1 MKRFSKALLLIIAT
15 ISTIISLSQCTVA
28 EDGIYGAFPFLNV
41 SMTDTLLSK
50 YEQTVSITVETNR
63 KITAE
68 SDATWLRA
76 TTEGNNVILSAQ
88 KNTNEHQRSAN
99 VEIKTFN
106 STYSATITVTQ
117 DASGELTIH
126 GDLIL
131 RNSSEIRDNSYT
143 IVEGNL
149 ILGNIINQSGQA
161 ATSQDGLTTVIP
173 SVMDNPNYTIIL
185 TFDGKSYE
193 FDASDISDK
202 DIAVLN
208 DKLSS
213 VHGNVLA
220 IANTKVASFPY
231 DLAYKHGMKTIFLSA
246 CELTELPTAEQMRD
260 LDPTELFLG
269 YNDLTDI
276 SSINGLPNLIN
287 LGIQW
292 NEIEDISTIG
302 TNKNIEILNIGDN
315 NIHNIDPVLEL
326 PKLRKLSLRYLP
338 IQRSQ
343 YEVFSERLS
352 PNCTVDTT
360 GLKYNESPLMYLE
373 SPVEITHDE
382 TSLTLSSKITR
393 NQTTD
398 ISNPGFYFGSSKLMD
413 KMSFVEG
420 TLDATEGTI
429 SAIISDVDVNN
440 NVYFFRAYAENS
452 IGKSYSPISKFGDVI
467 VSGYYFIKNEDEFK
481 AFYDEIVTQVNGS
494 LYIGNTVAYSSTNR
508 ITVPGDTLIYF
519 DESTISDLIYL
530 DNLSYVENGLYIVHT
545 DVEKVDIISNIEHI
559 RTLWLEGNRIQT
571 VPDFSN
577 IAELKTINL
586 ARNNISEYSNI
597 LKLGNIDTLYLGNS
611 AYPYYETN
619 NIANLKGLETL
630 TNLKYLDLSGLPLH
644 TWQVDELME
653 AMPNCEIV
661 YVAGNRTPFLPTL
674 ESYSCSIIDN
684 KVTMKGYLTDKGA
697 GAITEYGF
705 YWGKDI
711 NSLTKAVVGT
721 DDIAN
726 GTLFTYE
733 IEVGD
738 EDVYYYIPYAVN
750 TFGESKSM
758 DTKKFTTSTIDL
770 SANGTANTYIVS
782 NSGRYSFNPHIIGN
796 GQKGII
802 SADFHTDLAE
812 INPVSAELLWESK
825 SGMITNV
832 EYRAYEKDVV
842 FTSDGE
848 EGNAVIVVKDDS
860 GTIIWSWHIWCT
872 DKPSDQ
878 RYVNRS
884 GESFMVMDRNLGA
897 TRADRGTGD
906 QWKEAIGTG
915 YQWGRKDP
923 IVQNHY
929 EVSDTESTIE
939 NSISHPNTYYTA
951 DNGWMEPMVR
961 EAWSP
966 NVKTIY
972 DPCPAGYRV
981 ATKDIWTNFIID
993 NSYYYTYDYSQFNI
1007 IGEYNNGFD
1016 FVIDGT
1022 NSSYYPATMHGWW
1035 STEIYPNLGRYWS
1048 ANSVNETDHKRGSAL
1063 NFDINESYL
1072 SVDLYWN
1079 IGALKCV
1086 RCIKIS
1092 ERETEG
1098 GNEGITE
1105 EDQYEW

>member
-15 ISTIISLSQCTVA
+15 ISTIISLSQCTVD

-99 VEIKTFN
+99 VEIKTLN

-173 SVMDNPNYTIIL
+173 SVLDNPNYTIIL

-220 IANTKVASFPY
+220 IANTKVANFPY

-481 AFYDEIVTQVNGS
+481 AFYDETVTQVKGS

-530 DNLSYVENGLYIVHT
+530 NNLSYVENGLYIVHT

-597 LKLGNIDTLYLGNS
+597 IKLGNIDTLYLGNS

-872 DKPSDQ
+872 DEPSDQ
-878 RYVNRS
+878 SYINRS
-884 GESFMVMDRNLGA
+884 GERFLVLDRNIGA
-897 TRADRGTGD
+897 TRADRGTGNEWED
-906 QWKEAIGTG
+906 AIGTG

-923 IVQNHY
+923 IIKNHHKNA
-929 EVSDTESTIE
+929 DTESTIE
-939 NSISHPNTYYTA
+939 NAIANPNTYFTEE
-951 DNGWMEPMVR
+951 GWMTEPLSY
-961 EAWSP
+961 AWSP
-966 NVKTIY
+966 SVKTIY
-972 DPCPAGYRV
+972 DPCPLGYRV
-981 ATKDIWTNFIID
+981 APKEIWTNFILHD
-993 NSYYYTYDYSQFNI
+993 TYYYTNDYSLFNVV
-1007 IGEYNNGFD
+1007 GEYNNGLD
-1016 FVIDGT
+1016 FVTDGT
-1022 NSSYYPATMHGWW
+1022 NTSYYPATMHGWW
-1035 STEIYPNLGRYWS
+1035 TTEIYPNLGRYWS
-1048 ANSVNETDHKRGSAL
+1048 ANYTNESDNERGSAL
-1063 NFDINESYL
+1063 NFDIDATSL
-1072 SVDLYWN
+1072 SINQYWDTSS
-1079 IGALKCV
+1079 LKCV
-1086 RCIKIS
+1086 RCVKIS
-1092 ERETEG
+1092 DKDMNGG